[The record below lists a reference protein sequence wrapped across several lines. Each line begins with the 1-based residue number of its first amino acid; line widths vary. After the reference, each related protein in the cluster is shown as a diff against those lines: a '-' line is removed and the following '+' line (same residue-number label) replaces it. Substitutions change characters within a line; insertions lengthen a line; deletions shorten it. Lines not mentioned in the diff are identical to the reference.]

1 MTKFALALFFSIFMF
16 SVPLMAANY
25 TVYCANG
32 KIEVDMRPLDQMISA
47 RGKGTYAIVEFNN
60 RTDADKAAKSGSSA
74 ESVGNLGC
82 R

>member
-1 MTKFALALFFSIFMF
+1 MTKFALSLFFSIFMF

-60 RTDADKAAKSGSSA
+60 RTDADKAAKSLGG
-74 ESVGNLGC
+74 VGASC
-82 R
+82 MKK